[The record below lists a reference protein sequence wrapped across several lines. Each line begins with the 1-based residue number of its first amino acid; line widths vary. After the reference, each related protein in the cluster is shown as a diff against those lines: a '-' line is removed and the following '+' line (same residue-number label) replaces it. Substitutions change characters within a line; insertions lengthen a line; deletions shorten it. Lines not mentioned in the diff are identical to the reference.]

1 MEQRTKTLSGGWKRR
16 VSIAMALISEPEVLF
31 LDEPTLGLDVLAR
44 RELWSAIQSLK
55 GSMTVIL
62 TTHYME
68 EAEQLSDRIAIM
80 VSGKLRAVGT
90 LSELEALTGEK
101 GLENAFIKIAE
112 AREGGVNA

>member
-1 MEQRTKTLSGGWKRR
+1 
-16 VSIAMALISEPEVLF
+16 
-31 LDEPTLGLDVLAR
+31 
-44 RELWSAIQSLK
+44 
-55 GSMTVIL
+55 
-62 TTHYME
+62 
-68 EAEQLSDRIAIM
+68 M

>member
-1 MEQRTKTLSGGWKRR
+1 MDKKEFVLKAVADKKEAEKILKAAAKAPVTGLQLITGSKAS
-16 VSIAMALISEPEVLF
+16 VS
-31 LDEPTLGLDVLAR
+31 
-44 RELWSAIQSLK
+44 
-55 GSMTVIL
+55 
-62 TTHYME
+62 E

-112 AREGGVNA
+112 AREGSVNA